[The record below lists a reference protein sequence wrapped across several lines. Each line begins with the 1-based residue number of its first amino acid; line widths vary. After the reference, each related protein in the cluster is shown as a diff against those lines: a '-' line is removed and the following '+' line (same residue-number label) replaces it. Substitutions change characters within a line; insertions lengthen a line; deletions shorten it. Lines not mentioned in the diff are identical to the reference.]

1 MVWSCGLQFR
11 IRTGPDRGSTYPI
24 DSPVVKI
31 GRARQP
37 GDRQEGWIRVADDTV
52 SRLHCELFWQ
62 EDRKSF
68 RLLHRST
75 TNSTYVNG
83 EIVEDAELF
92 DGDLLE
98 IGSVALELQK
108 ADLRWS
114 QADDKAVKDWP
125 QRPHEGPAVMR
136 TPAPLPEEKPT
147 TKVIPGATVAPVAAG
162 AGLKIAIGPKSLYQ
176 FVSHEGDVY
185 SLKDTRVRLGC
196 AVDPEDD
203 PESNEPKKKPHFDKH
218 YVLDGKGLDFSYYN
232 LILRYDELYQ
242 GYKAVRLG
250 PKAQEISISRIQGGL
265 TWRSSFPEGQEVEL
279 VPGDLLL
286 LGNIELTYQRVA
298 SEARDKDATK
308 EVPKPEELR
317 ESDR

>member
-1 MVWSCGLQFR
+1 MAWSCGLQFR
-11 IRTGPDRGSTYPI
+11 VRTGPDRGSVYPI
-24 DSPVVKI
+24 DSAVIKI

-83 EIVEDAELF
+83 ESVEDAELF

-98 IGSVALELQK
+98 VGGISLELQK

-125 QRPHEGPAVMR
+125 QRLHEGVPD
-136 TPAPLPEEKPT
+136 PP
-147 TKVIPGATVAPVAAG
+147 KVQMEARPIPGATVAPKTG
-162 AGLKIAIGPKSLYQ
+162 SGGYKIAMGPKQPFQ
-176 FVSHEGDVY
+176 FVTHEGEVFA
-185 SLKDTRVRLGC
+185 LKDNKVRLGC
-196 AVDPEDD
+196 ATDPEEAETE
-203 PESNEPKKKPHFDKH
+203 ESETGAESAEITKKRKPHFDVH
-218 YVLDGKGLDFSYYN
+218 YTLEGQGLEYSYYN
-232 LILRYDELYQ
+232 LVLRYDELTQ

-250 PKAQEISISRIQGGL
+250 PKAQEISISRSQGGL
-265 TWRSSFPEGQEVEL
+265 IWRSTFPEGVEVEL
-279 VPGDLLL
+279 LPGDLLL
-286 LGNIELTYQRVA
+286 LGNIELTYQKA
-298 SEARDKDATK
+298 EPAK
-308 EVPKPEELR
+308 E
-317 ESDR
+317 

>member
-24 DSPVVKI
+24 DSPVLKI
-31 GRARQP
+31 GRARMP

-98 IGSVALELQK
+98 IGGVALELQK

-114 QADDKAVKDWP
+114 QADKAAVKEWP
-125 QRPHEGPAVMR
+125 QRPHEGPIPVK
-136 TPAPLPEEKPT
+136 TPPLPEEKPT
-147 TKVIPGATVAPVAAG
+147 TISKVIPGATVAPIQG
-162 AGLKIAIGPKSLYQ
+162 GGGGLKISIGPRAPFELA
-176 FVSHEGDVY
+176 SHDGTVY
-185 SLKDTRVRLGC
+185 LLKDTRIRLGC

-203 PESNEPKKKPHFDKH
+203 PESEEPRKKPHFDKH
-218 YVLDGKGLDFSYYN
+218 YVLDGHGLEFSYYN
-232 LILRYDELYQ
+232 LLLRYDELYQ

-250 PKAQEISISRIQGGL
+250 PKAQEISISRVQGGL
-265 TWRSSFPEGQEVEL
+265 TWHSSFPEGQEVDL
-279 VPGDLLL
+279 VPGDHLL
-286 LGNIELTYQRVA
+286 LGNIELTYRKA
-298 SEARDKDATK
+298 SPASPEATREAPRPAEAPDAQ
-308 EVPKPEELR
+308 
-317 ESDR
+317 